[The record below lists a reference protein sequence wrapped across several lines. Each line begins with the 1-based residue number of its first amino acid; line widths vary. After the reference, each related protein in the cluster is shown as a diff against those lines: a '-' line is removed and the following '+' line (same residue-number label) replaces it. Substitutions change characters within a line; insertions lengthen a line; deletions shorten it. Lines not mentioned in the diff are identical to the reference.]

1 MQKQARSALVL
12 AASLLLLSGCGGTPA
27 ERAVPDQLTV
37 LTTTYP
43 VYLAAQAVTEGVDGV
58 AVERLNTGEVSCLH
72 DYTLTVTDMKKI
84 ERANVIALNGVE
96 LEEFMED
103 ALAASGAPVIDCSE
117 GVALL
122 ESAGHVHEE
131 GEDGHDHGHFDP
143 HYWMDPDNMVQ
154 VVENLSAGLSQADP
168 DHGEQY
174 LENAANAGAELWKF
188 GVMAR
193 EMLTTALEEN
203 RVETGGL
210 ITFHDGFQYF
220 AHAFDLPLLA
230 SIEEEEG
237 SEASAKEIVEITA
250 LVKERHL
257 PVIFTE
263 VNGSD
268 ATANAI
274 ARETGCVVAQ
284 LTMLMDGP
292 AEGGLD
298 NYCGGLTANLQA
310 IVNGF
315 AGEEVLAAS

>member
-1 MQKQARSALVL
+1 MGRKALL
-12 AASLLLLSGCGGTPA
+12 SLLLVLSLLLPGCAGPEA
-27 ERAVPDQLTV
+27 EGPEARLTV
-37 LTTTYP
+37 LASTYP

-58 AVERLNTGEVSCLH
+58 DVQRLNTGEVSCLH

-84 ERANVIALNGVE
+84 EKADVIALNGVE

-103 ALAASGAPVIDCSE
+103 ALAASRAPVIDCSE
-117 GVALL
+117 GVSLL

-168 DHGEQY
+168 AYSEQY
-174 LENAANAGAELWKF
+174 RENAGSAGAELKNF
-188 GVMAR
+188 GVTAR
-193 EMLTTALEEN
+193 ETLAAALEESGA
-203 RVETGGL
+203 EAGGL
-210 ITFHDGFQYF
+210 VTFHDGFQYF
-220 AHAFDLPLLA
+220 ARAFGLPLLA

-237 SEASAKEIVEITA
+237 SEASAREIVEITA
-250 LVKERHL
+250 LVKEHRL

-268 ATANAI
+268 ATARAI
-274 ARETGCVVAQ
+274 SRETGCAVAQ

-292 AEGGLD
+292 AEGALD
-298 NYCGGLTANLQA
+298 NYYQGMTANLA
-310 IVNGF
+310 AVANSF
-315 AGEEVLAAS
+315 AGEEVLAAP